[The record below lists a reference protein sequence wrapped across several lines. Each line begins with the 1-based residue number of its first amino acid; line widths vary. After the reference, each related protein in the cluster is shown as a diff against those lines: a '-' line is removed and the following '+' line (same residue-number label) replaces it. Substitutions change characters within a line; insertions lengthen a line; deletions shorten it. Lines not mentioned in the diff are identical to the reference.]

1 MDNFSKL
8 LQASNELEKQ
18 KIEEGR
24 SQNSSTSLKTNGGKT
39 ENKTT
44 DTTKEVKQK
53 GEGEKYINVSI
64 TTTAHKK
71 LKTLSTLTGKNIR
84 DLMSEI
90 IDERFKLTFD
100 AELKKFSNEYL

>member
-44 DTTKEVKQK
+44 DTTKEVKQN

-84 DLMSEI
+84 GLHTSVRNFKSPLSFVI
-90 IDERFKLTFD
+90 I
-100 AELKKFSNEYL
+100 SI